1 MKALFIGLGSI
12 GQRHLRNLRE
22 VLGDSVEVIAY
33 RAKRQ
38 VPVLNH
44 KFQVDEN
51 ANLAELYNVHEF
63 DDLDAALNEKPD
75 IAFITNPTSHHVDV
89 ALKAARAGCHL
100 FIEKPIDSSIDQVD
114 ELAQLVA
121 SKGLITMVAYQ
132 LRFHPGLNQVYRWL
146 QEKRIGNLLSASIRQ
161 GEYLPGYHP
170 YEDYRISYASRKE
183 LGGGVILTQ
192 IHEFDY
198 ALWFFGFPR
207 RIVAVGGKYSNL
219 EVDVEDTATILME
232 CECDGRTLP
241 VSLTLD
247 FLQKPPDRNCII
259 VGDRGK
265 IVWDFHGGHTT
276 FIPLEGNDK
285 EVFDFSQFDRPSMFI
300 DELRQFLNAVSGKGS
315 PVVDLQ
321 CGIDSLRMALA
332 ARESLETGKIV
343 SL

>member
-12 GQRHLRNLRE
+12 GQRHLRNLRKE
-22 VLGDSVEVIAY
+22 LGNSIKIIAY

-38 VPVLNH
+38 APVLDD

-51 ANLAELYNVHEF
+51 ANLAKKYNVREF
-63 DDLDAALNEKPD
+63 NDLDEALDEKPE
-75 IAFITNPTSHHVDV
+75 IAFITNPTSLHVDA

-100 FIEKPIDSSIDQVD
+100 FIEKPLDSCIDKVD
-114 ELAQLVA
+114 ELAQLVTG
-121 SKGLITMVAYQ
+121 KGLVTTVAYQ
-132 LRFHPGLNQVYRWL
+132 LRFHPGLNRVHRWL

-161 GEYLPGYHP
+161 GEYLPGFHP

-198 ALWFFGFPR
+198 ALWFFGLPR
-207 RIVAVGGKYSNL
+207 RIVAVGGKYSHL

-232 CECDGRTLP
+232 CECNGRTLP
-241 VSLTLD
+241 VTLTLD
-247 FLQKPPDRNCII
+247 YLQKPPDRNCTII
-259 VGDRGK
+259 GDHGK
-265 IVWDFHGGHTT
+265 IVWDFHGGQATLL
-276 FIPLEGNDK
+276 PMGEEKK
-285 EVFDFSQFDRPSMFI
+285 EVFDFSEFHRPKMFI
-300 DELRQFLNAVSGKGS
+300 DELKQFLNAVAGKDS
-315 PVVDLQ
+315 PSVDLQ

-343 SL
+343 AL

>member
-22 VLGDSVEVIAY
+22 VLGDSVDIIAY

-38 VPVLNH
+38 VPVLND

-51 ANLAELYNVHEF
+51 ANLAEKYNLREF
-63 DDLDAALNEKPD
+63 DDLDEALNEKPD

-89 ALKAARAGCHL
+89 ALKAAQAGCHL
-100 FIEKPIDSSIDQVD
+100 FIEKPIDSCIDKVD
-114 ELAQLVA
+114 ELAQLVTE
-121 SKGLITMVAYQ
+121 KGLITTVAYQ
-132 LRFHPGLNQVYRWL
+132 LRFHPGLNQVFRWL
-146 QEKRIGNLLSASIRQ
+146 QEKRIGNLLSGSIRQ
-161 GEYLPGYHP
+161 GEYLPGFHP

-198 ALWFFGFPR
+198 ALWFFGLPQ
-207 RIVAVGGKYSNL
+207 RIVAVGGKYSYL

-232 CECDGRTLP
+232 CKCDGRTLP
-241 VSLTLD
+241 VTLTLD
-247 FLQKPPDRNCII
+247 YLQKPPDRNCII
-259 VGDRGK
+259 IGDHGK
-265 IVWDFHGGHTT
+265 IVWDFHGGHATLT
-276 FIPLEGNDK
+276 PMGDEKK
-285 EVFDFSQFDRPSMFI
+285 EVLDFSQFYRPSMFI
-300 DELRQFLNAVSGKGS
+300 DELKQFLNAVAGKGS
-315 PVVDLQ
+315 PSVDLQ